1 MKSPVLFLVFNRPD
15 TTLKVFESIRLAKPP
30 KLYIAA
36 DGPRDG
42 RIAEVKICQEVR
54 EIVKNVDWD
63 CEVHTLFRDK
73 NLGCKRGVYEG
84 IDWFFQNEEEGIIL
98 EDDVVPHTDFFVFCD
113 FVLNKYRFDERI
125 MMATG
130 TNYLSNSEYKQ
141 PYFFSEH
148 FTIWGWATW
157 RRSWSLYDPD
167 MSMWEHKKN
176 QDDLCYKFQNSYI
189 WKHFKNTFDSLKTD
203 YIDTWDIQW
212 VFTCLFNS
220 GLCVTPRVN
229 LITNIG
235 VNGVHSDSVT
245 DSHFL
250 EQSSLNFDFKT
261 DINPNVHVSSEY
273 DNALHMLKTRPALRR
288 KKIINILKKIKL
300 YNLFKRIKNSIIK
313 I

>member
-1 MKSPVLFLVFNRPD
+1 MKSPVLFLVFNRPE

-36 DGPRDG
+36 DGPREG
-42 RIAEVKICQEVR
+42 RMAEFAICNEVR
-54 EIVKNVDWD
+54 EITTKNIDWV

-84 IDWFFQNEEEGIIL
+84 IDWFFENEEEGIIL
-98 EDDVVPHTDFFVFCD
+98 EDDVVPHPDFYVFCD
-113 FVLNKYRFDERI
+113 FVLNKYRFDERV

-130 TNYLSNSEYKQ
+130 TNYLSNSENQQ

-148 FTIWGWATW
+148 YTIWGWATW
-157 RRSWSLYDPD
+157 KRSWSLYDPE
-167 MSMWEHKKN
+167 MSLWTQKKT
-176 QDDLCYKFQNSYI
+176 QADVCYKFQNGYI
-189 WKHFKNTFDSLKTD
+189 WKHFKNTFDSLKLD

-229 LITNIG
+229 LVTNIG
-235 VNGVHSDSVT
+235 VNGVHSESIT

-250 EQSSLNFDFKT
+250 EHFSLNFDFNT
-261 DINPNVHVSSEY
+261 DFNPNVHVSSEY
-273 DNALHMLKTRPALRR
+273 DEALHRLKTRPALRR
-288 KKIINILKKIKL
+288 KSIINFLKKINL
-300 YNLFKRIKNSIIK
+300 YKLFKKIKNFW
-313 I
+313 